1 MAPGPTPPA
10 QFQPVYAGG
19 AQSYQPF
26 DQYQQYPPQPY
37 PGPAPAVGAPAYGAQ
52 QYSAGAAPIYGGY
65 PQQTGGTAEM
75 ADFTKPQ
82 YGPVGGA
89 PRV

>member
-10 QFQPVYAGG
+10 QFQPVHAGG

-26 DQYQQYPPQPY
+26 DQYQQYPPQ
-37 PGPAPAVGAPAYGAQ
+37 
-52 QYSAGAAPIYGGY
+52 QYSAGAAPIYGGF
-65 PQQTGGTAEM
+65 PPQTGGTAEM